1 MTPALCVQV
10 GHAANPGVLSSCA
23 AQCMQ
28 MPGST
33 VRYGFRMRAEYLLGA
48 CPQLVESSAAVTWA
62 FFAMPA
68 RDLDATVPIVDVRI
82 P

>member
-1 MTPALCVQV
+1 
-10 GHAANPGVLSSCA
+10 
-23 AQCMQ
+23 MQ